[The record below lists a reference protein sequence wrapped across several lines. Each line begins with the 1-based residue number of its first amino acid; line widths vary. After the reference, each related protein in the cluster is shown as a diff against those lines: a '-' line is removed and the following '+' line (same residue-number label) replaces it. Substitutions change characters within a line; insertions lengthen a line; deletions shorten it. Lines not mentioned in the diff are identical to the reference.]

1 MIQPHLKISQETSIY
16 AKMSQIS
23 AQYNALDMA
32 QGVANFPVP
41 EWLIDRLYYHA
52 KLGKN
57 AYSPIPGTPQ
67 LRTATAAKIQQAY
80 DVKIDGMNQVLITCG
95 ASEAIFATIMAY
107 TAPGDEV
114 IFFDP
119 AFDVYP
125 ESVKAAN
132 GVSKRLKLLA
142 NGHIDL
148 NTIQNAITDKTKII
162 LLNSPHNPMGTII
175 TKEEYQELANIIK
188 DKDIL
193 LLSDEVYEHMTA
205 KDTFT
210 TALQI
215 PELREQLVVFQSF
228 GKTYNLTGWRMGAC
242 IGPEQILK
250 PIQSLKQNMSF
261 SAPTP
266 MQLSIADGINDH
278 PEFWQ
283 SQPKLYQEKYKL
295 FTNYFNNPKLKLQYW
310 EGSPFLI
317 FDYTQMSKENDL
329 DFAMKLVKENSIG
342 LVPISSSFAKPHH
355 QYLRLCFAKSD
366 EQIIQAADILN
377 AIYKK
382 YI

>member
-52 KLGKN
+52 KSGKN

-67 LRTATAAKIQQAY
+67 LRTATATKIQQAY
-80 DVKIDGMNQVLITCG
+80 NVKIDGLNQVLITCG

-132 GVSKRLKLLA
+132 GVSKRLQLLA

-148 NTIQNAITDKTKII
+148 NAIQKTISDKTKII
-162 LLNSPHNPMGTII
+162 LLNSPHNPMGSII
-175 TKEEYQELANIIK
+175 TKEEYQELARIIK
-188 DKDIL
+188 GKDIL
-193 LLSDEVYEHMTA
+193 VLSDEVYEHMTA
-205 KDTFT
+205 EDTFT
-210 TALQI
+210 SALQI
-215 PELREQLVVFQSF
+215 PELKKQLVVFQSF

-266 MQLSIADGINDH
+266 MQLSIADGINNH
-278 PEFWQ
+278 PDFWQ
-283 SQPKLYQEKYKL
+283 SQPKIYQEKYKL
-295 FTNYFNNPKLKLQYW
+295 FTNNFNNPKLKVQNW

-317 FDYTQMSKENDL
+317 LDYTEISQQNDL
-329 DFAMKLVKENSIG
+329 DFAMKLVQEHGIG
-342 LVPISSSFAKPHH
+342 LVPISSSYEKP
-355 QYLRLCFAKSD
+355 QNQFLRLCFAKSD
-366 EQIIQAADILN
+366 DQITRAVDVLN
-377 AIYKK
+377 QIS
-382 YI
+382 